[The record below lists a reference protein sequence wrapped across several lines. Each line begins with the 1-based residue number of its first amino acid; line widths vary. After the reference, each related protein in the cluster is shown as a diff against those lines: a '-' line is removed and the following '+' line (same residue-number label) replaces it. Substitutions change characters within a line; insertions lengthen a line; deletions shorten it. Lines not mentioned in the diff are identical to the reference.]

1 MILRDRSGMALLL
14 TLLAVSFLVAVT
26 VQLSSTVNWQME
38 AAHNLRDSV
47 RLKAMVR
54 SGLNLARAALSA
66 DQRRNKFD
74 SLDDEWNHLD
84 PATLSSLFGRGKLSV
99 KVVDQS
105 GLLQVNALVS
115 QEKDGIKRRQQEKRQ
130 FDLWIRLLTSG
141 RFAIESEDEAVVL
154 VDSIK
159 DWIDKDDEVRDHGA
173 ESAYYQG
180 LDPPYSAR
188 NGPIEYPEEL
198 LLVRGMTRKLFYG
211 DKEHAGLVEYLTIAG
226 RDGKI
231 NINTAPLGILQ
242 ALAPGITKE
251 TAGRLIDFRRQKRN
265 MDLLARPDWYRQV
278 RDFPDDIVLDRNIV
292 TVVSHCFLV
301 SVTATSDDGMVRT
314 GSGVIRRDDRR
325 RQTLLYW
332 KVE

>member
-66 DQRRNKFD
+66 DQRQNKFD
-74 SLDDEWNHLD
+74 SLDDEWNRLD

-99 KVVDQS
+99 KVIDQS

-141 RFAIESEDEAVVL
+141 RFAIESKDEAVAL

-211 DKEHAGLVEYLTIAG
+211 DKEHAGLAEYLTIAG

-242 ALAPGITKE
+242 ALAPGITGE
-251 TAGRLIDFRRQKRN
+251 AAGRLIDFRRQKRN
-265 MDLLARPDWYRQV
+265 MDLLASPDWYSQV

-301 SVTATSDDGMVRT
+301 SVTAADDGMVRT
-314 GSGVIRRDDRR
+314 GSGIIRRDDRR

>member
-1 MILRDRSGMALLL
+1 MLRDRSGMALLL

-54 SGLNLARAALSA
+54 SGLNLARAALAA
-66 DQRRNKFD
+66 DQRQNKFD
-74 SLDDEWNHLD
+74 SLHDEWNRLD
-84 PATLSSLFGRGKLSV
+84 PETLSSLFGRGKLSV
-99 KVVDQS
+99 RVIDQS

-115 QEKDGIKRRQQEKRQ
+115 RDKDGIKRRQQEKRQ

-141 RFAIESEDEAVVL
+141 RFAIDSEDEAVAL

-188 NGPIEYPEEL
+188 NGPVEYPEEL

-231 NINTAPLGILQ
+231 NINTAPLGILK
-242 ALAPGITKE
+242 ALAPGITGE
-251 TAGRLIDFRRQKRN
+251 IAGKLIDFRREKRN
-265 MDLLARPDWYRQV
+265 IDLLARPDWYRQV
-278 RDFPDDIVLDRNIV
+278 NDFPDDIVPDRNIV
-292 TVVSHCFLV
+292 TVVSHYFLV
-301 SVTATSDDGMVRT
+301 AVTAGDDGMVRT
-314 GSGVIRRDDRR
+314 GSGIIRRDDRR